1 MIKWEKTNAHAL
13 RGQPKTVKGKASLQ
27 AAPFAK
33 NRSKYNEIPAF
44 AGMTTLK
51 KRSSKQSKKSNI
63 ETHTLMKK
71 KNIKWIVI
79 LGVIVV
85 ALALIFIIKANK
97 SSKKELVI
105 RTHVVDEYTVENT
118 VTATGTIEPVET
130 VEVGTQVSGKVE
142 RILVD
147 FNSVVKKG
155 DLLAELDK
163 QTLNQSVSR
172 AKASLT
178 SAESQLKYAK
188 LTYER
193 TKQLFEANAAT
204 LASYEEAQ
212 NSYTQAQM
220 SKKNAQASYD
230 QALVDLAYAEIY
242 SPIDGIVLDRAVE
255 VGQTVAASFSTPT
268 LFTLANDLTKMQV
281 EANVDEADI
290 GQVKIDQSVTFT
302 VDAYPDEMFNGTV
315 SQIRMQPTTTSNVVT
330 YVVIIAAPNDA
341 LKLFPGMT
349 ASVTIITE
357 KETGLA
363 VPAEAFNFT
372 PDEQVLKVMRKNM
385 PKPNEMPRPEGKMPE
400 MRPDMRPDNGAAP
413 QMVWVKNGNNIMP
426 HPVEI
431 GMSDVAYRI
440 VKNGLQ
446 AGDSVVL
453 SAQYIM
459 PEKAKKTG
467 DNPFMPGPPGR
478 KNDKKGEKPGPGG
491 PM

>member
-1 MIKWEKTNAHAL
+1 
-13 RGQPKTVKGKASLQ
+13 
-27 AAPFAK
+27 
-33 NRSKYNEIPAF
+33 
-44 AGMTTLK
+44 
-51 KRSSKQSKKSNI
+51 
-63 ETHTLMKK
+63 MKK

-79 LGVIVV
+79 LGVIIL
-85 ALALIFIIKANK
+85 ALALVFIIKANK
-97 SSKKELVI
+97 ESKKELVI
-105 RTHVVDEYTVENT
+105 RTHVVEEYTVENT

-188 LTYER
+188 LAYER
-193 TKQLFEANAAT
+193 TKQLYESNAAT

-220 SKKNAQASYD
+220 SKKNAQAAYD

-290 GQVKIDQSVTFT
+290 GQVKIDQNVTFT

-330 YVVIIAAPNDA
+330 YVVIIAAPNDE

-349 ASVTIITE
+349 ASVTIVTE
-357 KETGLA
+357 EETGLA
-363 VPAEAFNFT
+363 VPAEALTFT
-372 PDEQVLKVMRKNM
+372 PDEQVLKAMRKNM
-385 PKPNEMPRPEGKMPE
+385 PKPDEMPQHPEGE
-400 MRPDMRPDNGAAP
+400 RPQMGHGNSAAP
-413 QMVWVKNGNNIMP
+413 QMVWVKNGNNMMP
-426 HPVEI
+426 RPVEI

-453 SAQYIM
+453 SAQFM
-459 PEKAKKTG
+459 VREKTKKTG
-467 DNPFMPGPPGR
+467 ENPFMPGPPGR
-478 KNDKKGEKPGPGG
+478 RNNKANGNPGQGG
-491 PM
+491 PK